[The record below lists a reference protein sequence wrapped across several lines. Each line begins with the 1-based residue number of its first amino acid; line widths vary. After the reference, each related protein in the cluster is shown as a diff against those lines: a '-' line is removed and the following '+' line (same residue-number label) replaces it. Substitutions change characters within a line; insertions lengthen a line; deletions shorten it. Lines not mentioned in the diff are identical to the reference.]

1 MLSKYNGLNKLM
13 MKGTSVC
20 RSVHLNFY
28 LMKKSSF
35 AVFAISFTA
44 FFSSQTVR
52 VIDNK
57 GTVKLVD
64 QSKWQQNGNNI
75 INRNSG
81 NVGIGTNSPS
91 AKLEI
96 NTGTTAGAIKIV
108 DGTQGTNK
116 ILVSDANGVG
126 TWQQNAAMNSTV
138 MGVFPDPSSN
148 VYSGGTADVKYTG
161 VYIDLEKGKWNVN
174 GGISLTC
181 NINNKNTKFW
191 LHAYLSTSQTA
202 IQQNGFTHLGPA
214 GNATCYAGNIFVY
227 QGGGDDNKLNFFSG
241 SSVINVTSNTLR
253 IYLLLENR
261 PNNYW
266 QYQSFFFENYFNA
279 NPVN

>member
-1 MLSKYNGLNKLM
+1 MSARFILY
-13 MKGTSVC
+13 
-20 RSVHLNFY
+20 F
-28 LMKKSSF
+28 MKKLLLSI
-35 AVFAISFTA
+35 FAILFA
-44 FFSSQTVR
+44 AAIPAQTVR

-57 GTVKLVD
+57 GTVKVVD

-75 INRNSG
+75 TNRNSG
-81 NVGIGTNSPS
+81 NVGIGTPTPS

-96 NTGTTAGAIKIV
+96 NTGTTPGAIKIV
-108 DGTQGTNK
+108 DGTQGLNK

-126 TWQQNAAMNSTV
+126 TWQQNASMGTTV
-138 MGVFPDPSSN
+138 MGVFPNPSSN
-148 VYSGGTADVKYTG
+148 VYSNGNGVKYTG
-161 VYIDLEKGKWNVN
+161 VYIDLKKGKWVVN
-174 GGISLTC
+174 GGLTITC
-181 NINNKNTKFW
+181 NLFLANTKYW

-202 IQQNGFTHLGPA
+202 VEQNGFTHLGPA
-214 GNATCYAGNIFVY
+214 GNATCYAGNIFVTP
-227 QGGGDDNKLNFFSG
+227 GGDDDDKLSFISG

-279 NPVN
+279 NPIN